1 MANKYFNVKTG
12 IKTGNIVLDAT
23 SGNVNVANL
32 IASNLMSAADLMVSG
47 NVRSNLVPNN
57 NAAYNLGASAQTYKD
72 LFLSGNIT
80 IANQTISA
88 DSTNVNISGTLVVSD
103 ANIGN
108 ITANNFT
115 TNVANAN
122 TINVN
127 NQININS
134 STNSISTNTGS
145 LITQGG
151 VGIQKD
157 LFVGGA
163 IHLADGVGGTTSK
176 SSIKYNNGVS
186 SIDFNF
192 DG

>member
-12 IKTGNIVLDAT
+12 ITTGNITLDAST
-23 SGNVNVANL
+23 GNANVANL
-32 IASNLMSAADLMVSG
+32 NTLGTVSAADLMLSG
-47 NVRSNLVPNN
+47 NVRSNLTPN
-57 NAAYNLGASAQTYKD
+57 ATATYNLGNSDQRYKD
-72 LFLSGNIT
+72 LFLSGNVN

-88 DSTNVNISGTLVVSD
+88 NTTSITISGILVAND

-115 TNVANAN
+115 GNVANAN
-122 TINVN
+122 VINVN
-127 NQININS
+127 NQLNINS
-134 STNSISTNTGS
+134 STNSTSTTTGT
-145 LITQGG
+145 LVTQGG

-157 LFVGGA
+157 LYVGGA
-163 IHLADGVGGTTSK
+163 IHLADGAGGTTSK
-176 SSIKYNNGVS
+176 ASLKYNNGVS